1 MSDYTIE
8 NCPNCEEDVCN
19 GMGPAT
25 MPRVT
30 WLLQKT
36 NTAKF
41 FVRECNM
48 HDMDCHLQ
56 IGFEESSKLF
66 KSRLRARVKATK
78 FKGNWFTRFAK
89 RRWFNRIVYVIA
101 WSVTGKAG
109 LDAYD
114 KGACKKLVKS

>member
-1 MSDYTIE
+1 MNSMEI
-8 NCPNCEEDVCN
+8 CPDCLKDVCN

-41 FVRECNM
+41 FERECNM
-48 HDMDCHLQ
+48 HDMDCHRQ
-56 IGFEESSKLF
+56 IGFEKCSKVF

-78 FKGNWFTRFAK
+78 FEGNWFTRFAK

-101 WSVTGKAG
+101 WAVTGGAG
-109 LDAYD
+109 LDAYE
-114 KGACKKLVKS
+114 KGACKKLVNHDS